1 MDIYG
6 VDSLVL
12 VSMVFSL
19 VVLLVIGGFIAVI
32 PLFRRL
38 AKAVDVWLEQ
48 RKAIGPEL
56 RELETARS
64 DLGELRARLESTEIR
79 LDLVAERQEFLERL
93 LEGETEGEPASG
105 P

>member
-56 RELETARS
+56 RELETART
-64 DLGELRARLESTEIR
+64 DLGELRARLEATETH

-93 LEGETEGEPASG
+93 LGETEGEPASG